1 MLVSAAV
8 YGLARWQPF
17 EPSAA
22 PAADVATGDAAA
34 GEQVFARSCTVC
46 HGPKAEGGVGP
57 RLAGSGL
64 TAETVAGVV
73 ASGRGIMPA
82 GLVSG
87 AEAADVAAY
96 VASISGA
103 GAPASTTPGTATA
116 PTATTPE
123 APPGGTARLTGP
135 ALSGVT
141 VQLAAPAPAKW
152 PVRLQGPAG
161 RLQIGVLA
169 AGESD
174 LSVGSTRGGRSIL
187 DGFDTIE
194 VGVDPAAPDLRGTIA
209 TGRSA
214 DLSALLV
221 DDPGTPGTESALA
234 LAAAQVAVL
243 HEHVGFLRAARD
255 EGNLPNVRFH
265 GEHMVNITRGA
276 PPRDVDGNGEASNPG
291 DGVGLLGGDGWLRRV
306 GSLIGPSLT
315 DADRAAAAQA
325 AVIARRGEVAGTS
338 ASVAAAGPSVDAI
351 AAADARLQA
360 AWARLRARAR
370 ASATIPLEPR

>member
-1 MLVSAAV
+1 MSVAV

-17 EPSAA
+17 APSSA
-22 PAADVATGDAAA
+22 PAADPAAGDAAA
-34 GEQVFARSCTVC
+34 GEQVFARSCAVC
-46 HGPKAEGGVGP
+46 HGPQAEGGVGP

-64 TAETVAGVV
+64 TAEAVAGVV
-73 ASGRGIMPA
+73 AAGRGIMPA
-82 GLVSG
+82 GIVSG
-87 AEAADVAAY
+87 PEAADVAAY

-103 GAPASTTPGTATA
+103 APASTTPGAVTA
-116 PTATTPE
+116 PTPTTPG

-141 VQLAAPAPAKW
+141 VQLDAPAPTNW
-152 PVRLQGPAG
+152 PIRLQGPAG
-161 RLQIGVLA
+161 RLRIGILA
-169 AGESD
+169 AGESE
-174 LSVGSTRGGRSIL
+174 LSVGSTRGGRSVL

-194 VGVDPAAPDLRGTIA
+194 VGVDPAAPDLKGTVA
-209 TGRSA
+209 A
-214 DLSALLV
+214 DRAAGLAALLV
-221 DDPGTPGTESALA
+221 DDPGTSGTESALA

-276 PPRDVDGNGEASNPG
+276 PLRDVDGNGEVSNPG
-291 DGVGLLGGDGWLRRV
+291 DGVGLLGAGGWLRRV
-306 GSLIGPSLT
+306 GALTGPPLT

-338 ASVAAAGPSVDAI
+338 SSVAAAGPAVDAI
-351 AAADARLQA
+351 AAADARLRA
-360 AWARLRARAR
+360 AWARLRARAH